1 MSEEKDL
8 QKTMY
13 RKGMRR
19 GIIGTIIVCA
29 VLVFAGGMFLNHSG
43 SKTRIR
49 VQATEDGK
57 QITKVLSYDSLLDQ
71 STVDKINYL
80 AADIQANYYEDVDV
94 DAMKE
99 GLYQGLFNALDQ
111 YSQYFTKEEY
121 DELMKSD
128 VSGSYSGIGATLNQ
142 NSDTKQVTVVSVQDG
157 SPAQEAGI
165 QAGDV
170 IVKADDYT
178 AADMELS
185 EFVSHLKGE
194 EGTKVTVQIYRSSD
208 HSYKD
213 LTLTRKSLEIKT
225 VDSQMLENN
234 VGYIRITEFVQTTT
248 GQFETALNDLKAQGM
263 TSLIVDLRSNPG
275 GLVSSVTDILQN
287 IIPKGMIVYT
297 EDKYNN
303 RNEYQSTGE
312 KQLDMPLVVLVNENS
327 ASASEIFAGAVK
339 DRQCGTLIG
348 TTTFGKGIVQGI
360 QNLSDGSGAK
370 MTTSRYYTPNGVCI
384 QGKGIEPDIT
394 LEYQF
399 LGNDDQAYSY
409 SLDNQIQKALEVL
422 KDQK

>member
-1 MSEEKDL
+1 MEEKDL

-57 QITKVLSYDSLLDQ
+57 QVTKVLSYDSLLDQ

-248 GQFETALNDLKAQGM
+248 GQFETALDDLKAQGM

>member
-1 MSEEKDL
+1 MEEKDL

-57 QITKVLSYDSLLDQ
+57 QVTKVLSYDSLLDQ

-303 RNEYQSTGE
+303 RNEDQSTGE

>member
-1 MSEEKDL
+1 MEEKDL

-57 QITKVLSYDSLLDQ
+57 QVTKVLSYDSLLDQ

-248 GQFETALNDLKAQGM
+248 GQFETALDDLKAQGM

-312 KQLDMPLVVLVNENS
+312 KQLGMPLVVLVNENS

>member
-1 MSEEKDL
+1 MEEKDL

-57 QITKVLSYDSLLDQ
+57 QVTKVLSYDSLLDQ

-399 LGNDDQAYSY
+399 LGSDDQAYSY

>member
-1 MSEEKDL
+1 MEEKDL

-57 QITKVLSYDSLLDQ
+57 QVTKVLSYDSLLDQ

-399 LGNDDQAYSY
+399 LGNDNQAYSY

>member
-1 MSEEKDL
+1 MEEKDL

-57 QITKVLSYDSLLDQ
+57 QVTKVLSYESLLDQ

-409 SLDNQIQKALEVL
+409 SLDNQIQKAMEVL

>member
-1 MSEEKDL
+1 MEEKDL

-57 QITKVLSYDSLLDQ
+57 QVTKVLSYDSLLDQ

-248 GQFETALNDLKAQGM
+248 GQFETALDDLKAQGM
-263 TSLIVDLRSNPG
+263 TGLIVDLRSNPG

>member
-1 MSEEKDL
+1 MEEKDL

-19 GIIGTIIVCA
+19 GIIGTIIVCV

-57 QITKVLSYDSLLDQ
+57 QVTKVLSYDSLLDQ

-248 GQFETALNDLKAQGM
+248 GQFETALDDLKAQGM

>member
-1 MSEEKDL
+1 MEEKDL

-57 QITKVLSYDSLLDQ
+57 QVTKVLSYDSLLDQ

-121 DELMKSD
+121 EELMKSD

-399 LGNDDQAYSY
+399 LGRDDQAYSY

>member
-1 MSEEKDL
+1 MEEKDL

-29 VLVFAGGMFLNHSG
+29 VLVFAGGMFLDHSG

-57 QITKVLSYDSLLDQ
+57 QVTKVLSYDSMLDQ

-194 EGTKVTVQIYRSSD
+194 EGTKATVQIYRSSD

-248 GQFETALNDLKAQGM
+248 GQFETALDDLKAQGM

>member
-1 MSEEKDL
+1 MEEKDL

-43 SKTRIR
+43 LKTRIR

-57 QITKVLSYDSLLDQ
+57 QVTKVLSYDSLLDQ

-303 RNEYQSTGE
+303 RNEDQSTGE

>member
-1 MSEEKDL
+1 MEEKDL

-43 SKTRIR
+43 SKTRIQ

-57 QITKVLSYDSLLDQ
+57 QVTKVLSYDSLLDQ

>member
-1 MSEEKDL
+1 MEEKDL

-43 SKTRIR
+43 LKTRIR

-57 QITKVLSYDSLLDQ
+57 QVTKVLSYDSLLDQ

-128 VSGSYSGIGATLNQ
+128 VSGSYSGIGATLSQ

>member
-1 MSEEKDL
+1 MEEKDL

-57 QITKVLSYDSLLDQ
+57 QVTKVLSYDSLLDQ

-208 HSYKD
+208 HSYKN

-248 GQFETALNDLKAQGM
+248 GQFETALDDLKAQGM

>member
-1 MSEEKDL
+1 MEEKDL

-57 QITKVLSYDSLLDQ
+57 QVTKVLSYDSLLDQ

-248 GQFETALNDLKAQGM
+248 GQFETALDDLKVQGM

>member
-1 MSEEKDL
+1 MEEKDL

-57 QITKVLSYDSLLDQ
+57 QVTKVLSYDSLLDQ

-263 TSLIVDLRSNPG
+263 TSIIVDLRSNTG

>member
-1 MSEEKDL
+1 MEEKDL

-43 SKTRIR
+43 LKTRIR

-57 QITKVLSYDSLLDQ
+57 QVTKVLSYDSLLDQ
-71 STVDKINYL
+71 STVNKINYL

>member
-1 MSEEKDL
+1 MEEKDL

-57 QITKVLSYDSLLDQ
+57 QVTKVLSYDSLLDQ

-80 AADIQANYYEDVDV
+80 AADIQANYYEDVEV

-248 GQFETALNDLKAQGM
+248 GQFETALDDLKAQGM

>member
-1 MSEEKDL
+1 MEEKDL

-57 QITKVLSYDSLLDQ
+57 QVTKVLSYDSLLDQ

-248 GQFETALNDLKAQGM
+248 GQFETALDDLKAQGM

-399 LGNDDQAYSY
+399 LGNDNQAYSY

>member
-1 MSEEKDL
+1 MEEKDL

-43 SKTRIR
+43 AKTRIR

-57 QITKVLSYDSLLDQ
+57 QVTKVLSYDSLLDQ

>member
-1 MSEEKDL
+1 MEEKDL

-57 QITKVLSYDSLLDQ
+57 QVTKVLSYDSLLDQ

-312 KQLDMPLVVLVNENS
+312 KQLDMPLVVLINENS

>member
-1 MSEEKDL
+1 MEEKDL

-57 QITKVLSYDSLLDQ
+57 QVTKVLSYDSLLDQ

-248 GQFETALNDLKAQGM
+248 GQFETALDDLKAQGM

-303 RNEYQSTGE
+303 RNEYQCTGE

>member
-1 MSEEKDL
+1 MEEKDL

-43 SKTRIR
+43 LKTRIR

-57 QITKVLSYDSLLDQ
+57 QVTKVLSYDSLLDQ

-248 GQFETALNDLKAQGM
+248 GQFETALDDLKAQGM

>member
-1 MSEEKDL
+1 MEEKDL

-57 QITKVLSYDSLLDQ
+57 QVTKVLSYDSLLDQ

-80 AADIQANYYEDVDV
+80 AADIQANYYEDVDM

-248 GQFETALNDLKAQGM
+248 GQFETALDDLKAQGM

>member
-1 MSEEKDL
+1 MEEKDL

-43 SKTRIR
+43 LKTRIR

-57 QITKVLSYDSLLDQ
+57 QVTKVLSYDSLLDQ

>member
-1 MSEEKDL
+1 MEEKDL

-57 QITKVLSYDSLLDQ
+57 QVTKVLSYDSLLDQ

-248 GQFETALNDLKAQGM
+248 GQFETALDDLKAQGM

-303 RNEYQSTGE
+303 RNEYKSTGE

>member
-1 MSEEKDL
+1 MEEKDL

-19 GIIGTIIVCA
+19 GIIGTVIVCA
-29 VLVFAGGMFLNHSG
+29 VIVFAGGIFLNHNG

-57 QITKVLSYDSLLDQ
+57 EVTKVLSYDSLLDQ

-80 AADIQANYYEDVDV
+80 AADIQANYYENVDV

-128 VSGSYSGIGATLNQ
+128 VTGNYSGIGATLNQ
-142 NSDTKQVTVVSVQDG
+142 NSETKQVTVVSVQDG

-170 IVKADDYT
+170 IVKADNYT

-185 EFVSHLKGE
+185 DFVSHLKGE
-194 EGTKVTVQIYRSSD
+194 EGTKVTVQIYRESD

-225 VDSQMLENN
+225 VDSQMLDNN
-234 VGYIRITEFVQTTT
+234 TGYIRITEFVQTTT
-248 GQFETALNDLKAQGM
+248 GQFETALNDLKEQGM

-303 RNEYQSTGE
+303 KKEYLSTGD

-370 MTTSRYYTPNGVCI
+370 LTTSRYYTPNGVCI

-399 LGNDDQAYSY
+399 LGSDDQAYSY

-422 KDQK
+422 KTQQK

>member
-1 MSEEKDL
+1 
-8 QKTMY
+8 
-13 RKGMRR
+13 MRR

-43 SKTRIR
+43 LKTRIR

-57 QITKVLSYDSLLDQ
+57 QVTKVLSYDSLLDQ

>member
-1 MSEEKDL
+1 MEEKDL

-57 QITKVLSYDSLLDQ
+57 QVTKVLSYDSLLDQ

-248 GQFETALNDLKAQGM
+248 GQFETALDDLKAQGM

-275 GLVSSVTDILQN
+275 GLVSSVNDILQN

>member
-1 MSEEKDL
+1 MEEKDL

-57 QITKVLSYDSLLDQ
+57 QVTKVLSYDSLLDQ

-121 DELMKSD
+121 EELMKSD

-248 GQFETALNDLKAQGM
+248 GQFETALDDLKAQGM

-303 RNEYQSTGE
+303 RNEYHSTGE

-399 LGNDDQAYSY
+399 LGSDDQAYSY

>member
-1 MSEEKDL
+1 MEEKDL

-57 QITKVLSYDSLLDQ
+57 QVTKVLSYDSLLDQ

-121 DELMKSD
+121 EELMKSD

-248 GQFETALNDLKAQGM
+248 GQFETALDDLKAQGM

-399 LGNDDQAYSY
+399 LGSDDQAYSY

>member
-1 MSEEKDL
+1 MEEKDL

-43 SKTRIR
+43 LKTRIR

-57 QITKVLSYDSLLDQ
+57 QVTKVLSYDSLLDQ

-399 LGNDDQAYSY
+399 LGNDNQAYSY

>member
-1 MSEEKDL
+1 MEEKDL

-19 GIIGTIIVCA
+19 GIVGTIIVCA

-57 QITKVLSYDSLLDQ
+57 QVTKVLSYDSLLDQ

-121 DELMKSD
+121 EELMKSD
-128 VSGSYSGIGATLNQ
+128 VSGNYSGIGATLNQ

-248 GQFETALNDLKAQGM
+248 GQFETALDDLKAQGM

-399 LGNDDQAYSY
+399 LGSDDQAYSY

>member
-1 MSEEKDL
+1 MEEKDL

-57 QITKVLSYDSLLDQ
+57 QVTKVLSYDSLLDQ